1 MKCIIISEPP
11 LFFFFFFFGGG
22 GGALVKACTLLSTF
36 VPLLTV
42 ALNLVSAQF
51 EATDDPLEKI
61 TTAEAIRT
69 LIEYYHTS
77 QYYYAASEK
86 VQEISKV
93 VS

>member
-1 MKCIIISEPP
+1 M
-11 LFFFFFFFGGG
+11 
-22 GGALVKACTLLSTF
+22 LSTF

>member
-1 MKCIIISEPP
+1 M
-11 LFFFFFFFGGG
+11 
-22 GGALVKACTLLSTF
+22 
-36 VPLLTV
+36 
-42 ALNLVSAQF
+42 VSAQF

-77 QYYYAASEK
+77 QYYYAAREK

-93 VS
+93 VSWSLAAWFFMGICGKHCSDIGMLYWELDFFAHDTERNCSGFRR